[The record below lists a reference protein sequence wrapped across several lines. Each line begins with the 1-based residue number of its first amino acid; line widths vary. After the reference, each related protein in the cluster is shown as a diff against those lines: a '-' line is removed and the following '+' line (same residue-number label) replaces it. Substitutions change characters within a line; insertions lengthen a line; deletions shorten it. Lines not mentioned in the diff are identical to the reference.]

1 MIFFGKIKKKIRRVV
16 MGNLIVKDN
25 ALVQASH
32 KLNEV
37 EQRLILL
44 AILKIREKF
53 DNVEQ
58 AQNQEITIHAD
69 DYMQLFDV
77 ERNAAYKAL
86 KQAVLGLYRAEWGYQ
101 RLNKRGNLEVVYERF
116 TQNAKYITAEATVK
130 FMFSTA
136 IIPLLVELEKNFTS
150 YEIEQVAN
158 LSSRYSM
165 RLFEL
170 LMQYYDKKIKKG
182 WLEISYA
189 DLRFRFGLLEN
200 EYELMSNFKK
210 FVLDRSVKQ
219 INENTDF
226 KISYE
231 QKKQGRQIVGF
242 RFEIK
247 AKNKEKAQKNT
258 ERDLNT
264 IDMFDNLTDI
274 ERKIVDQ
281 KNAYADSI
289 NATEQHRQNL
299 INKALLEHRESKKAK
314 ADAKAKAKADKQAKA
329 TAEQADLLIA
339 GQVYAD
345 LLQADDEVVKDFT
358 TANHHLFST
367 ASAEKHYHDKS
378 EYRLCLQAMKFRFER
393 LQEFKRLD
401 LSMI

>member
-1 MIFFGKIKKKIRRVV
+1 
-16 MGNLIVKDN
+16 MGNLVVKDN
-25 ALVQASH
+25 ALIESSH

-165 RLFEL
+165 RLLEM
-170 LMQYYDKKIKKG
+170 LMQHFDKKTGKG
-182 WLEISYA
+182 WLEISLEN
-189 DLRFRFGLLEN
+189 LRFRFGLN
-200 EYELMSNFKK
+200 KDEYTRMGNFKDK
-210 FVLDRSVKQ
+210 VLNLSVAQ
-219 INENTDF
+219 INENTDYTV
-226 KISYE
+226 SYE

-242 RFEIK
+242 
-247 AKNKEKAQKNT
+247 
-258 ERDLNT
+258 
-264 IDMFDNLTDI
+264 
-274 ERKIVDQ
+274 
-281 KNAYADSI
+281 
-289 NATEQHRQNL
+289 
-299 INKALLEHRESKKAK
+299 
-314 ADAKAKAKADKQAKA
+314 
-329 TAEQADLLIA
+329 
-339 GQVYAD
+339 
-345 LLQADDEVVKDFT
+345 
-358 TANHHLFST
+358 
-367 ASAEKHYHDKS
+367 SA
-378 EYRLCLQAMKFRFER
+378 RN
-393 LQEFKRLD
+393 
-401 LSMI
+401 